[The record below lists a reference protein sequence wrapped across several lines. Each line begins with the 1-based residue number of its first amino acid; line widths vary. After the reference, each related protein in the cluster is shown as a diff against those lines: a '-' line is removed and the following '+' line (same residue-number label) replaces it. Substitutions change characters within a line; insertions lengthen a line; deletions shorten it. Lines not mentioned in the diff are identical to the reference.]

1 MCLGIWDEYLWSGSL
16 EEDKHQGYISF
27 LVEGGNVFTLTRISI
42 PSLIYVPLC
51 SSLTMF
57 LHWKCSCILHAYFV
71 LCPSFQNLE
80 KILIQQSGLNVKGS
94 ISFPFFYLL
103 LHYVPLFAITI
114 ISIQSLLQN
123 LKSGLT
129 LWKFGT
135 LPPALIAFRGHVHGI
150 DPSWHLL
157 GLGYQEKT
165 DIDSV
170 RRSAVIH
177 YNGQCKPWLDI
188 AFKNL
193 QPFWARH
200 VNYSNDFVRNC
211 HILEPQYDKEWLS
224 KYWTQWVIV
233 HDSFVGWRGWLLL
246 DMKILVTQESYR
258 HWIQLTIPCIDR
270 HANTWSF
277 HLYHRGTHSFH
288 LYHMG
293 ASFFSIL

>member
-1 MCLGIWDEYLWSGSL
+1 
-16 EEDKHQGYISF
+16 
-27 LVEGGNVFTLTRISI
+27 
-42 PSLIYVPLC
+42 
-51 SSLTMF
+51 MF
-57 LHWKCSCILHAYFV
+57 LYFACLFCAVSIVPKSWKNIDSTIWSKCKRFNFI
-71 LCPSFQNLE
+71 
-80 KILIQQSGLNVKGS
+80 
-94 ISFPFFYLL
+94 PFYPLW
-103 LHYVPLFAITI
+103 HHVPLFAIKI
-114 ISIQSLLQN
+114 ISIRSLLQN

-277 HLYHRGTHSFH
+277 HLYHRGTQILFICIIWVHHSFPYCNCTKE
-288 LYHMG
+288 LWDWADPSSQNKG
-293 ASFFSIL
+293 